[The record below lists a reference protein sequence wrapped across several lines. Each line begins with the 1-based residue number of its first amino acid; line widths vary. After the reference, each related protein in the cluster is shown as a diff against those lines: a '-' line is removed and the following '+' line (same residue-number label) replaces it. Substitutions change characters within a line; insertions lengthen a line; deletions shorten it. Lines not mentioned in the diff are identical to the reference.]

1 MPAQRACGDLDGEP
15 GACRSSSIFP
25 LRLSAFENYM
35 FVDDR
40 PSHPMTFVIEIEV
53 SGDLRV
59 DELEA
64 AITASLRRHPLLNA
78 RILRRWN
85 GRCWVPSPTPPKV
98 EVLRGGAP
106 STAPLP
112 LLNLRHGPGLQTS
125 IVLRDDGGSIYF
137 CFHHAATD
145 GLGAMQFIG
154 DVLADYAHRTSADD
168 LPERRDVDVQTL
180 RTRACLHS
188 PNVAA
193 GQTPLSRARVFFRQ
207 LGRSASLLAVP
218 QALPGMQKSPHP
230 PAIPPFVSRTLDR
243 DFVMGIKQAAAR
255 RLLHPNDLYVAALF
269 KTVHDW
275 NRAHAVTDERRV
287 IRLSLPTSLRTPQHD
302 LCPAANVVNMV
313 FLNRLEAECGDLG
326 ELLDRAGELANAST
340 HDRVFFRAMRW
351 ARCVPG
357 LMELASRLPYSF
369 ATMVLTNVGD
379 VKRQFG
385 VRFPLKRGRCVAGSI
400 TIEALRGTAPLRP
413 GTHVGI
419 SVGTYAGQLFVNAIC
434 DPHRYSRADA
444 ERFLTLFLSQ
454 LDELAAAAAR
464 RAAA

>member
-1 MPAQRACGDLDGEP
+1 MPAQRACGDEDGEP
-15 GACRSSSIFP
+15 GACPSDSVFP

-53 SGDLRV
+53 SGDLRI
-59 DELEA
+59 DELNA
-64 AITASLRRHPLLNA
+64 AITESLRRHPLLNA
-78 RILRRWN
+78 RIVRRWN
-85 GRCWVPSPTPPKV
+85 GRCWIPSPTAPAIDIIRGSAPPTQ
-98 EVLRGGAP
+98 
-106 STAPLP
+106 SMP
-112 LLNLRHGPGLQTS
+112 LLNLRRGPGLQTW
-125 IVLRDDGGSIYF
+125 IVRREDGGSIYF

-154 DVLADYAHRTSADD
+154 DVLADYAHRTPADE
-168 LPERRDVDVQTL
+168 LPERRLVDVQTL

-207 LGRSASLLAVP
+207 LGRSASSLAVP
-218 QALPGMQKSPHP
+218 QPGPDMENRPLPS
-230 PAIPPFVSRTLDR
+230 IPPFVSRTLDR
-243 DFVMGIKQAAAR
+243 DFVTGVKQAAAR
-255 RLLHPNDLYVAALF
+255 RLLHPNDLYVATLF

-275 NRAHAVTDERRV
+275 NRRHGAADDQRV

-313 FLNRLEAECGDLG
+313 FLNRLEAECGDIG
-326 ELLDRAGELANAST
+326 GLLNRAGELANAST

-357 LMELASRLPYSF
+357 LMEFASRLPYSF

-400 TIEALRGTAPLRP
+400 TVEALRGTAPLRP

-434 DPHRYSRADA
+434 DPHRYTRADA
-444 ERFLTLFLSQ
+444 EEFLNLFLSQ
-454 LDELAAAAAR
+454 LGELVAAAPH